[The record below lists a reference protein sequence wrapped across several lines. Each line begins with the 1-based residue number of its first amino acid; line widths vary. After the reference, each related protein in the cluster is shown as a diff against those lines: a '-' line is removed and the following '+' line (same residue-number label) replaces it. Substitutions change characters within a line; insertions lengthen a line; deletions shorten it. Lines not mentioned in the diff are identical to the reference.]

1 MRTRVRLAAL
11 AAAGPNSACVYKIIV
26 LVLAVLHLGAV
37 VVQVE
42 GSAASSLGLLG
53 SFGTSDEGLTSPG
66 GVFKFG
72 FFKSTTS
79 GSSKQYAL
87 AIWYAQLPTSVRT
100 IVWIAARD
108 VTLSS
113 SASLQVSQN
122 GVLQLLDSTQSQQP
136 LWQSVNKPVSHRNP
150 MRDCVDGA
158 RSLCSLIWDFFG
170 ILRRLQI

>member
-11 AAAGPNSACVYKIIV
+11 AAGRNFAYVYKLII

-37 VVQVE
+37 LVQVE
-42 GSAASSLGLLG
+42 GTAANRLGL
-53 SFGTSDEGLTSPG
+53 SDKFGTSEEGLTSPG

-79 GSSKQYAL
+79 GSSNQYTL

-113 SASLQVSQN
+113 FATFQVSQN

-136 LWQSVNKPVSHRNP
+136 LWQSVNRPVSHQNP
-150 MRDCVDGA
+150 MRDT
-158 RSLCSLIWDFFG
+158 S
-170 ILRRLQI
+170 

>member
-11 AAAGPNSACVYKIIV
+11 AAGRNSAYVYKIIV
-26 LVLAVLHLGAV
+26 LVLAVL
-37 VVQVE
+37 VQVE
-42 GSAASSLGLLG
+42 GTAAASSLGLLG
-53 SFGTSDEGLTSPG
+53 TFGTSDEGLTSPG

-79 GSSKQYAL
+79 GSSNQYAL

-100 IVWIAARD
+100 IVWLAARD

-113 SASLQVSQN
+113 SASFQVSQN

-136 LWQSVNKPVSHRNP
+136 LWQSVNRPVSHQNP
-150 MRDCVDGA
+150 MRDT
-158 RSLCSLIWDFFG
+158 S
-170 ILRRLQI
+170 